1 MEYIIF
7 LFSVFPSDSEMPEV
21 QTDTSKKS
29 RFLSSEVLI
38 AKVESVLE
46 ILFLDIKITNKTNKT
61 NNVKKRFF
69 YLTVRVIR
77 HIQNNAFI

>member
-1 MEYIIF
+1 
-7 LFSVFPSDSEMPEV
+7 MPEV